1 MKALNKSQKIYNKL
15 QAIKNVND
23 LLNESTQIGKSEQ
36 IQDLHGTTIKNIVS
50 EENKLNFIKS
60 KTLCYSENLIISKV
74 DYKSRQEPNNK
85 TFDSDNFKLKSFNDI
100 PERLQQ
106 YIEDASIY
114 GENKI
119 ITPKGSEKFEQIQM
133 LKIEM
138 LKLEKKQ
145 IELANKC
152 LELKKEVS
160 EDTAELFQMLTKRNS
175 IRDYHSTVNGMMLK
189 SPKTK
194 I

>member
-1 MKALNKSQKIYNKL
+1 MKALNKSQKFYNKL

-119 ITPKGSEKFEQIQM
+119 ITPKGSKKFEQIQM

-152 LELKKEVS
+152 LGLKKEIS

-175 IRDYHSTVNGMMLK
+175 IRDYHSTVNGIMLK